1 MKSTACHEF
10 MFLKTAALKFRQNL
24 ETNKTIVAAAFT
36 LFTSHNRM
44 RQI

>member
-10 MFLKTAALKFRQNL
+10 MFLKPAALKFRQNL
-24 ETNKTIVAAAFT
+24 ETNKTTVAAAFT